1 MPTVLLERIIEILS
15 EFFIQFGAWR
25 LGIAQS
31 LIDIFERLGLI
42 EEIRDDVED
51 IKSSTANIESDTD
64 LIKTNTTN
72 ANSYLSSISTNTD
85 YLESISTNTGFVVT
99 PTTQIKGNTDAIVTK
114 VSGIDN
120 NTTVIANS
128 MSTIA
133 TAASTAASFDED
145 IANNTLDI
153 YNKVVTCVSDTT
165 QMRSDLAIVID
176 LLQQILNRM

>member
-1 MPTVLLERIIEILS
+1 MPTVLLEKIIEILS

-31 LIDIFERLGLI
+31 LTDIFERLGLI
-42 EEIRDDVED
+42 KEIGNDVED
-51 IKSSTANIESDTD
+51 IVEDIKTSTANIENDTN
-64 LIKTNTTN
+64 LIKTNTSN
-72 ANSYLSSISTNTD
+72 ANSYLSSISTNTG
-85 YLESISTNTGFVVT
+85 SVVT
-99 PTTQIKGNTDAIVTK
+99 PTTQIKGNTDVIVTK

-120 NTTVIANS
+120 NTTVIANN

-145 IANNTLDI
+145 VANNTLDI

-165 QMRSDLAIVID
+165 QMRTDLATVID
-176 LLQQILNRM
+176 LLQQILNRL